1 MSSISAQRQEHAPS
15 LAVASVESR
24 SYFPGMGC
32 QCAARSEGECGC
44 DADWTPSEVHDL
56 RARLKEARES
66 LAFRRD
72 LYRFQRKLMYEIGEE
87 RDKLQHWKRG
97 AMAVFDEWET
107 VWVAAGSPGIIGQ
120 SKASAVRQFI
130 KEKIDANRSVTL

>member
-1 MSSISAQRQEHAPS
+1 MDKLNDTPS

-56 RARLKEARES
+56 RAMLKQARES
-66 LAFRRD
+66 LAFRREKH
-72 LYRFQRKLMYEIGEE
+72 RFQRKLMGEIREE
-87 RDKLQHWKRG
+87 RDKLQQWKMR
-97 AMAVFDEWET
+97 AMVVLDEWET
-107 VWVAAGSPGIIGQ
+107 VWMAAGSPGIVGQ
-120 SKASAVRQFI
+120 SKASAVLQFI
-130 KEKIDANRSVTL
+130 HEIAELP